1 MPSICPYPGLRPFA
15 EEESIFFKGRDLHIR
30 QIVKLL
36 ETNKMA
42 FITGASGDGKSSMV
56 YAGVIPYIRAGFF
69 KSHFNSWLIVDFK
82 PQRNPLKSITDAAA
96 AEFGIEN
103 SNCADQ
109 LELGFSSLTDLY
121 KQSGYYVTDHPDAIN
136 KGKNL
141 LIIADQ
147 FEEIFTNAENFN
159 AGQPSDESYTAI
171 NLLLETVRI
180 SIAEKLPV
188 YVIFTMRSDFI
199 SQCTVFKNLP
209 EFIAYSQFFVP
220 QLKRDEIRQV
230 IEEPAVLAGGSVSS
244 RLTEVLINNLN
255 SGFDQLPVLQHAL
268 NLLWKMADNGAQQLD
283 LIHLAKIAGISKDV
297 LSDQEQKE
305 FDKWFKSRPEYE
317 RKYFVKPDLN
327 NVLNAHAGILY
338 ESAYDYFNQN
348 AFWAQKNITPDESKE
363 IIKTAFKC
371 LTKIDNNRP
380 VRNRCT
386 LNEITGIVNRDHITN
401 ATVCGVINIFRSP
414 ENTLLRP
421 FIVDNALETKY
432 LSGDT
437 VLDVTHEA
445 LIRNWKLLT
454 AWDAEEESFTK
465 DYYDFNS
472 QLHRWL
478 QNDRKPQF
486 LLTSGSLSYFDTWYQ
501 NCNPNPYWLAKYD
514 NSKLPEKQKL
524 KEADIQYQNI
534 GDYITAS
541 DNAVKAEERARRRR
555 IRNLIIG
562 AAAFVV
568 FLIAFSSWALHE
580 RVIAQNERDRA
591 NEQTELA
598 KQQRDTAEMQKQK
611 AIKATEEAEQ
621 ERKKAEDA
629 AAAALVAQ
637 KETQIAYDS
646 ANAARLLA
654 DQMKDE
660 AIANLHRAEDE
671 RKRADSARNNAD
683 IARKNAEM
691 EKERAE
697 TANNIALSSTLA
709 MKAKSQYEDK
719 NLSIRL
725 AYEAYRI
732 NKGNRNNAD
741 LYDAM
746 LYALEEN
753 GFNNA
758 LKTTS
763 EPIRAFKIDNSNR
776 LLIATSSAQVIG
788 YKMVGGRPLEYLRIS
803 KYESAMPVHCA
814 YFLSDKY
821 LIYST
826 KDKNSYIIDIATQK
840 QYPVSL
846 KGDYINAA
854 ILMPDNKHIAVAYNN
869 GNFYVFDT
877 ENIKAQ
883 PIVNHDFSSKIIDIC
898 HGGNNDVYVLLHSG
912 ILQKINILDSKTK
925 TILNDTHSNAF
936 GIANITDK
944 NTLAVCFADGNIHF
958 VNSLTDT
965 KIEGSMLGG
974 HSKLEK
980 ILYDPHTQIL
990 ALTSADKRVSFID
1003 TKDINAKPLTIEEHG
1018 LYGYKVRYID
1028 FNSKGMFFALTDENV
1043 IRYWDTDINQY
1054 AKTLESMNL
1063 APLTEE
1069 EKKLILG
1076 PEFTQNSQS
1085 R

>member
-69 KSHFNSWLIVDFK
+69 KSQFNSWLIVDFK

-109 LELGFSSLTDLY
+109 LELGFSSLIDIY
-121 KQSGYYVTDHPDAIN
+121 KQSGYYVTDVPDAVN

-297 LSDQEQKE
+297 LSEQEQKE
-305 FDKWFKSRPEYE
+305 FDKWFNSRPEYE
-317 RKYFVKPDLN
+317 HKYFAKPDLD

-338 ESAYDYFNQN
+338 ESAFDYFNQT
-348 AFWAQKNITPDESKE
+348 AFWAQKNITPEESKE

-514 NSKLPEKQKL
+514 NSKIPEKQKL

-562 AAAFVV
+562 AAAFVA
-568 FLIAFSSWALHE
+568 FMIAFSSWALRE
-580 RVIAQNERDRA
+580 SVIAQNERDRA
-591 NEQTELA
+591 DEKTELA
-598 KQQRDTAEMQKQK
+598 NRQRDTAEMQKQR
-611 AIKATEEAEQ
+611 AIQATEEAERQ
-621 ERKKAEDA
+621 RQIAEA
-629 AAAALVAQ
+629 AAEAALTAQ
-637 KETQIAYDS
+637 KETKIAYDS
-646 ANAARLLA
+646 ATAARLLA
-654 DQMKDE
+654 DQMKDD
-660 AIANLHRAEDE
+660 ALANLRRAEDE

-697 TANNIALSSTLA
+697 TANNIALAATIA
-709 MKAKSQYEDK
+709 MKAKNQYEDK
-719 NLSIRL
+719 SLSIRL
-725 AYEAYRI
+725 ANTAYNI
-732 NKGNRNNAD
+732 NKGSQNNAD
-741 LYDAM
+741 LYDAI
-746 LYALEEN
+746 LYALEEY
-753 GFNNA
+753 GYNNA
-758 LKTTS
+758 LATTS
-763 EPIRAFKIDNSNR
+763 EPIKAFKIDSQNR
-776 LLIATSSAQVIG
+776 LLVATESGSVIG
-788 YKMVGGRPLEYLRIS
+788 YKMGGGRASEYMRIS
-803 KYESAMPVHCA
+803 KFESAMPVHKA
-814 YFLSDKY
+814 FFLTEKY

-826 KDKNSYIIDIATQK
+826 KDHKTFVIDIPAQK
-840 QYPVSL
+840 QYKVSFD
-846 KGDYINAA
+846 GDYINAA
-854 ILMPDNKHIAVAYNN
+854 ILTPDGNYIVEAFNN
-869 GNFYVFDT
+869 GNLYALSTAALNSKPVVSHNFG
-877 ENIKAQ
+877 
-883 PIVNHDFSSKIIDIC
+883 SKIIDIC
-898 HGGNNDVYVLLHSG
+898 QGSANDAYVLLHSG
-912 ILQKINILDSKTK
+912 VLQKFSITNGSTK
-925 TILNDTHSNAF
+925 TILNDTRFNAF
-936 GIANITDK
+936 AVANISDK
-944 NTLAVCFADGNIHF
+944 HLLAVCFANGNINF
-958 VNSLTDT
+958 VNTNTDT
-965 KIEGSMLGG
+965 KVDGEMLGG
-974 HSKLEK
+974 HSKLEQMV
-980 ILYDPHTQIL
+980 YDPRTQIL
-990 ALTSADKRVSFID
+990 ALTSADKRVSFIN
-1003 TKDINAKPLTIEEHG
+1003 TKNFNDKPLAIEEHSLNG
-1018 LYGYKVRYID
+1018 NKVRCID
-1028 FNSKGMFFALTDENV
+1028 FNSKGMFFALTDENL
-1043 IRYWDTDINQY
+1043 IRYYDTDIEQY
-1054 AKTLESMNL
+1054 ARTLQSLHL
-1063 APLTEE
+1063 APLTQQ
-1069 EKKLILG
+1069 EKILIFG
-1076 PEFTQNSQS
+1076 NEFAENYTF
-1085 R
+1085 